1 MTASST
7 FRHRLPRRG
16 AAARVALLSA
26 LLLTGCVAVPSP
38 PPAPPVLAPPV
49 TGVDREH
56 EQLVASFGGEYRAP
70 RTQMLLEEIT
80 GRLVAAT
87 ERPEERYRITILDS
101 PAVNAFAL
109 PTGRLYVTRGL
120 LALANDTSELAAV
133 MAHEI
138 AHVTLRH
145 AAARTELE
153 ARSALVT
160 RVVSDV
166 LRDQSASARIRDA
179 SRYEFARFSRAQ
191 ELEADAVSV
200 RTLDRAGFDPF
211 GATRFLTALERFGDL
226 QAALPG
232 AERQPTS
239 LDRLATHPAT
249 TERIVEARAAAR
261 RIGAPGL
268 REGDRERFLA
278 AIDGIAFGDDP
289 RDGLVVGNSYVNA
302 RLAIAFSAP
311 SGFTLDNSSRAV
323 LGASADGARRLMF
336 DAVEASPGRSLED
349 VVRATWTDDIE
360 TRDVVPRRV
369 NGLDAAVGTSIG
381 REWHF
386 RVAAIRAPSG
396 TYRLIVAHRPG
407 DGGANAAFEQTLASV
422 RNVPQAEL
430 AALPR
435 LRVRVV
441 TAHPGDTVE
450 TLGRR
455 MRTANPVET
464 FRVLNGLFDT
474 ARVEPGRSYKIVVP

>member
-1 MTASST
+1 MST
-7 FRHRLPRRG
+7 TSNPTSGLRRLCG
-16 AAARVALLSA
+16 LAVLAALLA
-26 LLLTGCVAVPSP
+26 GCVALPGRS
-38 PPAPPVLAPPV
+38 PAPPPLAPVV
-49 TGVDREH
+49 TGVDSEH

-70 RTQMLLEEIT
+70 RTQALLEEIT
-80 GRLVAAT
+80 RRLVAAT
-87 ERPEERYRITILDS
+87 DRPEERYRVTILDS
-101 PAVNAFAL
+101 PVVNAFAL
-109 PTGRLYVTRGL
+109 PSGRLYVTRGL
-120 LALANDTSELAAV
+120 IALANDTSELAAV

-179 SRYEFARFSRAQ
+179 SRYEFASFSRAQ

-200 RTLDRAGFDPF
+200 RTLDRAGFDPH
-211 GATRFLTALERFGDL
+211 GAARFLTALERFGDL

-232 AERQPTS
+232 AERRPTAR
-239 LDRLATHPAT
+239 DRLATHPAT
-249 TERIVEARAAAR
+249 AERIVEARAAAR
-261 RIGAPGL
+261 RIGGPGL
-268 REGDRERFLA
+268 RGHERERYLA

-302 RLAIAFSAP
+302 RLAVAFSAP
-311 SGFTLDNSSRAV
+311 EGFTLDNSSRAV
-323 LGASADGARRLMF
+323 LGASADGSRRLMF
-336 DAVEASPGRSLED
+336 DAVEASAARDLAE
-349 VVRATWTDDIE
+349 VVAATWTDDVE
-360 TRDVVPRRV
+360 TRAIAPRRV
-369 NGLDAAVGTSIG
+369 NGLDAATGISIG

-386 RVAAIRAPSG
+386 RVAAIRTPSG

-407 DGGANAAFEQTLASV
+407 DAGADAAFEEVLASV
-422 RNVPQAEL
+422 RSLGQAEI

-435 LRVRVV
+435 LRLRIV
-441 TAHPGDTVE
+441 AAQAGDSVE
-450 TLGRR
+450 SLGRR

-464 FRVLNGLFDT
+464 FRVLNGLFDD
-474 ARVEPGRSYKIVVP
+474 ARIEPGRSYKIVTQ